1 MKDQDKTKTQII
13 EELNTQRRR
22 TAELEALVVQCR
34 LGEESFP
41 SLPAEYRTVLDS
53 LSDAIHVIDSDFRL
67 ILVNQKFEQWNG
79 ELGLDT
85 QMVGKDLFEVFSFL
99 PERVRGE
106 YYQVFN
112 TGKMLITEEVTRVAG
127 REIVTETRKIP
138 IHTDGRV
145 RWIVTVLRDI
155 TAHMATEKRL
165 RESEKRFRETAD
177 LLPTVVV
184 EFDTEGLVTYVN
196 DYGYQMLGYS
206 PADVEQGFR
215 IPWLLPADEQTK
227 HAERVGRLVQEGRVQ
242 PTEYRLLR
250 KDRTVMHALV
260 TSAPIYR
267 DGEIVGIRSTAT
279 DISELK
285 KAEEALRESEK
296 RFRMLIETMQEGFGM
311 QDEEGVITYVNHRIC
326 EMSGYSKEELIGR
339 AAIDFIDESYLNLV
353 QEQRERRREGHAQSY
368 EAQWK
373 GKDGRE
379 IPTITSATPILDEEG
394 RFKGSFAVITEITE
408 RKRMEEALRESETRF
423 RELADLLP
431 QSVFELDLKGNF
443 TYCNRCGFE
452 TFGYT
457 REDLK
462 KGVNA
467 LQLYIPEER
476 QRVGQNI
483 GKRLTGDEF
492 DDHEYTGLRKDG
504 STFPILVYSSPI
516 IRDGKPVGVRG
527 IVLDITDRKQVEE
540 ELRESEEKFHKAFH
554 RNPSPMTISSIDG
567 RFVDVNDAFAL
578 HLGYSRQELIG
589 KSASELGIFLEQAD
603 RQKRFERLVTGGRA
617 FSADDVQL
625 RTKTGEIRWGL
636 VSYEIIEI
644 KGERFILGV
653 GTDITERKKAEEEL
667 RRKQAELLRQSR
679 KLEEVNAALG
689 VLLKRREEDKRELE
703 ENVLAHVKDLVFPYL
718 DRLRN
723 CKTSP
728 DQEILIEILESHL
741 KDIVSPF
748 AAKLSARFS
757 NLTPTEIQV
766 ASLVKDGKTTKEIA
780 SILNLSENTII
791 SHRFHIR
798 TKLGLRSKKMNLTS
812 YLRSRH
818 G

>member
-1 MKDQDKTKTQII
+1 
-13 EELNTQRRR
+13 
-22 TAELEALVVQCR
+22 
-34 LGEESFP
+34 
-41 SLPAEYRTVLDS
+41 
-53 LSDAIHVIDSDFRL
+53 
-67 ILVNQKFEQWNG
+67 
-79 ELGLDT
+79 
-85 QMVGKDLFEVFSFL
+85 
-99 PERVRGE
+99 
-106 YYQVFN
+106 
-112 TGKMLITEEVTRVAG
+112 
-127 REIVTETRKIP
+127 
-138 IHTDGRV
+138 
-145 RWIVTVLRDI
+145 
-155 TAHMATEKRL
+155 
-165 RESEKRFRETAD
+165 
-177 LLPTVVV
+177 
-184 EFDTEGLVTYVN
+184 
-196 DYGYQMLGYS
+196 
-206 PADVEQGFR
+206 
-215 IPWLLPADEQTK
+215 
-227 HAERVGRLVQEGRVQ
+227 
-242 PTEYRLLR
+242 
-250 KDRTVMHALV
+250 
-260 TSAPIYR
+260 
-267 DGEIVGIRSTAT
+267 
-279 DISELK
+279 
-285 KAEEALRESEK
+285 
-296 RFRMLIETMQEGFGM
+296 M
-311 QDEEGVITYVNHRIC
+311 QDEEGIITYVNHRIC

-353 QEQRERRREGHAQSY
+353 HKQRERRREGHAQSY

-379 IPTITSATPILDEEG
+379 IPTITSATPILDEKG

-457 REDLK
+457 REDLE

-476 QRVGQNI
+476 ERVERNI
-483 GKRLTGDEF
+483 RKRLTGDEF

-567 RFVDVNDAFAL
+567 RFVDANDAFAL
-578 HLGYSRQELIG
+578 HLGYTRPELIG

-603 RQKRFERLVTGGRA
+603 RQKRFERLVTRGRA

-667 RRKQAELLRQSR
+667 RRKQAELLRQSH

-703 ENVLAHVKDLVFPYL
+703 ENVLASVKDLVFPYL

-723 CKTSP
+723 CQTNP
-728 DQEILIEILESHL
+728 DQEILIEIIESHL

-780 SILNLSENTII
+780 SVLNLSENTII

-818 G
+818 S

>member
-1 MKDQDKTKTQII
+1 MKDQDKTKKQVID
-13 EELNTQRRR
+13 ELNIQRRR
-22 TAELEALVVQCR
+22 TAELEELTAHYPQ
-34 LGEESFP
+34 GEDSFP
-41 SLPAEYRTVLDS
+41 SLPAEYRAVLDS

-85 QMVGKDLFEVFSFL
+85 QMVGKDLFEVFPFL
-99 PERVRGE
+99 PESVRGE

-112 TGKMLITEEVTRVAG
+112 TGKMLITEEVTTVAA
-127 REIVTETRKIP
+127 REIATETRKIP
-138 IHTDGRV
+138 IHTNGRV

-206 PADVEQGFR
+206 PSDVEQGFR
-215 IPWLLPADEQTK
+215 IPWLLPANEQAK
-227 HAERVGRLVQEGRVQ
+227 HAERVGRLVEEGRLQ

-260 TSAPIYR
+260 TSAPIYK

-285 KAEEALRESEK
+285 KAEEALRESER

-311 QDEEGVITYVNHRIC
+311 QDEEGIITYVNHRIC

-353 QEQRERRREGHAQSY
+353 HKQRERRREGYAQSY

-379 IPTITSATPILDEEG
+379 IPTITSATPILDEKG
-394 RFKGSFAVITEITE
+394 RFNGSFAVITEITE

-457 REDLK
+457 REDLE

-476 QRVGQNI
+476 ERVERNI
-483 GKRLTGDEF
+483 RKRLTGDEF

-540 ELRESEEKFHKAFH
+540 ELRASEEKFHKAFH

-567 RFVDVNDAFAL
+567 CFVDVNEAFAL
-578 HLGYSRQELIG
+578 HLGYARPELIG

-603 RQKRFERLVTGGRA
+603 RQKRFERLVTRGRA

-667 RRKQAELLRQSR
+667 RRKQAELLRQSH

-703 ENVLAHVKDLVFPYL
+703 ENVLASVKDLVFPYL

-723 CKTSP
+723 CQTNP
-728 DQEILIEILESHL
+728 DQEILIEIIESHL

-780 SILNLSENTII
+780 SVLNLSENTII

-818 G
+818 S

>member
-1 MKDQDKTKTQII
+1 MKDQDKTKKQLID
-13 EELNTQRRR
+13 ELNIQRRR
-22 TAELEALVVQCR
+22 TAELEALATHCR
-34 LGEESFP
+34 QGEESFP
-41 SLPAEYRTVLDS
+41 SLPGEYRTVLDS

-67 ILVNQKFEQWNG
+67 ILVNQRFERWNG

-85 QMVGKDLFEVFSFL
+85 QMIGKDLFEVFPFL
-99 PERVRGE
+99 PESVRDE
-106 YYQVFN
+106 YYRVFN
-112 TGKMLITEEVTRVAG
+112 SGKTLITEEVTTVAA
-127 REIVTETRKIP
+127 REIATETRKIP
-138 IHTDGRV
+138 IHTNGRV
-145 RWIVTVLRDI
+145 RWIVTILRDI

-196 DYGYQMLGYS
+196 DYGYQMLGYR

-215 IPWLLPADEQTK
+215 IPWLLPPDEQAK
-227 HAERVGRLVQEGRVQ
+227 HAERVGRLVEEGRVQ

-260 TSAPIYR
+260 TSAPIYK

-279 DISELK
+279 DISERK
-285 KAEEALRESEK
+285 QAEEALRESEK
-296 RFRMLIETMQEGFGM
+296 RFRMLIETMQEGFGV
-311 QDEEGVITYVNHRIC
+311 QDEEGIITYVNHRIC

-379 IPTITSATPILDEEG
+379 VPTIISATPILDEKD
-394 RFKGSFAVITEITE
+394 RFKGTFAVITDITE
-408 RKRMEEALRESETRF
+408 RKQAEEALRESEERF
-423 RELADLLP
+423 RTAFNNAAIGMSLVANNGSFLKVNRTLSEILGYSEEELLLKTWMEVTSPDDLEGC
-431 QSVFELDLKGNF
+431 FEWLGKV
-443 TYCNRCGFE
+443 
-452 TFGYT
+452 
-457 REDLK
+457 K
-462 KGVNA
+462 KGAYGTYEKRFIHKGGHPVWVTVSTSMVPDPKGIP
-467 LQLYIPEER
+467 LYYVSLF
-476 QRVGQNI
+476 QDVTK
-483 GKRLTGDEF
+483 GK
-492 DDHEYTGLRKDG
+492 
-504 STFPILVYSSPI
+504 
-516 IRDGKPVGVRG
+516 
-527 IVLDITDRKQVEE
+527 QAEE
-540 ELRESEEKFHKAFH
+540 ELRESEETFHKAFH
-554 RNPSPMTISSIDG
+554 RNPSPMTISSTDG

-578 HLGYSRQELIG
+578 HLGYSRQDLIG
-589 KSASELGIFLEQAD
+589 KSASELGIFLDPAD

-703 ENVLAHVKDLVFPYL
+703 ENVLASVKDLVFPYL
-718 DRLRN
+718 ERLRN
-723 CKTSP
+723 CQTNP

-780 SILNLSENTII
+780 SVLNLSENTII

-818 G
+818 S

>member
-1 MKDQDKTKTQII
+1 MKDQDKTKKQVID
-13 EELNTQRRR
+13 ELNIQRRR
-22 TAELEALVVQCR
+22 TAELEELTAHYPQ
-34 LGEESFP
+34 GEDSFP
-41 SLPAEYRTVLDS
+41 SLPAEYRAVLDS

-67 ILVNQKFEQWNG
+67 ILVNRKFERWNG

-85 QMVGKDLFEVFSFL
+85 QMIGKDLFEVFPFL
-99 PERVRGE
+99 PESVRGE

-112 TGKMLITEEVTRVAG
+112 TGKMLITEEVTTVAA
-127 REIVTETRKIP
+127 REIATETRKIP
-138 IHTDGRV
+138 IHTNGRV

-206 PADVEQGFR
+206 PSDVEQGFR
-215 IPWLLPADEQTK
+215 IPWLLPANEQAK
-227 HAERVGRLVQEGRVQ
+227 HAERVGRLVEEGRLQ

-260 TSAPIYR
+260 TSAPIYK

-285 KAEEALRESEK
+285 KAEEALRESER

-311 QDEEGVITYVNHRIC
+311 QDEEGIITYVNHRIC

-353 QEQRERRREGHAQSY
+353 HKQRERRREGYAQSY

-379 IPTITSATPILDEEG
+379 IPTITSATPILDEKG

-457 REDLK
+457 REDLE

-476 QRVGQNI
+476 ERVEQNI
-483 GKRLTGDEF
+483 RKRLTGDEF

-567 RFVDVNDAFAL
+567 CFVDVNEAFAL
-578 HLGYSRQELIG
+578 HLGYARPELIG

-603 RQKRFERLVTGGRA
+603 RQKRFERLVTRGRA

-667 RRKQAELLRQSR
+667 RRKQAELLRQSH

-703 ENVLAHVKDLVFPYL
+703 ENVLASVKDLVFPYL

-723 CKTSP
+723 CQTNP
-728 DQEILIEILESHL
+728 DQEILIEIIESHL

-780 SILNLSENTII
+780 SVLNLSENTII

-818 G
+818 S

>member
-1 MKDQDKTKTQII
+1 MKDQDKTKKQVID
-13 EELNTQRRR
+13 ELNIQRRR
-22 TAELEALVVQCR
+22 TAELEELTAHYPQ
-34 LGEESFP
+34 GEDSFP
-41 SLPAEYRTVLDS
+41 SLPAEYRAVLDS

-67 ILVNQKFEQWNG
+67 ILVNRKFERWNG

-85 QMVGKDLFEVFSFL
+85 QMIGKDLFEVFPFL
-99 PERVRGE
+99 PESVRGE

-112 TGKMLITEEVTRVAG
+112 TGKMLITEEVTTVAA
-127 REIVTETRKIP
+127 REIATETRKIP
-138 IHTDGRV
+138 IHTNGRV

-196 DYGYQMLGYS
+196 DYGYQLLGYS
-206 PADVEQGFR
+206 PSDVEQGFR
-215 IPWLLPADEQTK
+215 IPWLLPANEQAK
-227 HAERVGRLVQEGRVQ
+227 HAERVGRLVEEGRLQ

-260 TSAPIYR
+260 TSAPIYK

-285 KAEEALRESEK
+285 KAEEALRESER

-311 QDEEGVITYVNHRIC
+311 QDEEGIITYVNHRIC

-353 QEQRERRREGHAQSY
+353 HKQRERRREGYAQSY

-379 IPTITSATPILDEEG
+379 IPTITSATPILDEKG

-408 RKRMEEALRESETRF
+408 RKRMEEALRDSETRF

-457 REDLK
+457 REDLE

-476 QRVGQNI
+476 ERVEQNI
-483 GKRLTGDEF
+483 RKRLTGDEF

-567 RFVDVNDAFAL
+567 CFVDVNEAFAL
-578 HLGYSRQELIG
+578 HLGYARPELIG

-603 RQKRFERLVTGGRA
+603 RQKRFERLVTRGRA

-667 RRKQAELLRQSR
+667 RRKQAELLRQSH

-703 ENVLAHVKDLVFPYL
+703 ENVLASVKDLVFPYL

-723 CKTSP
+723 CQTNP
-728 DQEILIEILESHL
+728 DQEILIEIIESHL

-780 SILNLSENTII
+780 SVLNLSENTII

-818 G
+818 S